1 MSQSPS
7 HAALSGVRVAD
18 FSRVLAGPFAT
29 MMLADFGADVI
40 KIESPVGDETREWAP
55 PLAPDGQSAYFGSV
69 NRNKR
74 SVVCD
79 LSTDEG
85 RNVARNLA
93 LTADVVVENFRPG
106 VMSKFGL
113 DYDSLR
119 EHNPGV
125 IYCSITGFGS
135 TEAGAELAGYDLLVQ
150 AMSGLMSITGQPD
163 GEPTK
168 VGVALVDVLCGQN
181 AVAGIL
187 LALRAREHQAD
198 GHGQRV
204 EVDLMST
211 ALAALVNQASNALA
225 TGSAPTRMGNA
236 HPSIA
241 PYELFATADRPVI
254 LAVGSDRHF
263 RHLCAALGLEA
274 LADDERFDTNPHRV
288 AHRALLK
295 IELEAVLATRTCDLW
310 VESLRA
316 AGIPV
321 GPVNS
326 VIDALSFADEI
337 GLEPLVTISENGRSV
352 TSVRSPIRLS
362 ESPPR
367 YELAPPRLGEHSGSD
382 WFDMERSADE

>member
-55 PLAPDGQSAYFGSV
+55 PLAADGQSAYFGSV

-85 RNVARNLA
+85 LTAARKLA
-93 LTADVVVENFRPG
+93 LTADVVIENFRPG

-119 EHNPGV
+119 ENNPGV
-125 IYCSITGFGS
+125 IYCSITGFGAS
-135 TEAGAELAGYDLLVQ
+135 EAGAELAGYDLLVQ
-150 AMSGLMSITGQPD
+150 AMSGLMSITGERD

-187 LALRAREHQAD
+187 LALRARDAHAD

-211 ALAALVNQASNALA
+211 ALAALVNQAGNALA
-225 TGSAPTRMGNA
+225 TGTAPSRMGNA

-241 PYELFATADRPVI
+241 PYESYTTADRPI
-254 LAVGSDRHF
+254 IIAVGSDRHF
-263 RHLCAALGLEA
+263 RMLCNALGLEA

-288 AHRALLK
+288 AHRTQLK
-295 IELEAVLATRTCDLW
+295 QKLEAVLSAGSCDHW
-310 VESLRA
+310 VESLRV

-326 VIDALSFADEI
+326 VNDALEFAEAI
-337 GLEPLVTISENGRSV
+337 GLEPLVTISENGRTS

-362 ESPPR
+362 ESRPR

>member
-1 MSQSPS
+1 
-7 HAALSGVRVAD
+7 
-18 FSRVLAGPFAT
+18 

-55 PLAPDGQSAYFGSV
+55 PFAPDGQSAYFGSV

-85 RNVARNLA
+85 LTTARHLA
-93 LTADVVVENFRPG
+93 LTADVVIENFRPG

-125 IYCSITGFGS
+125 IYCSITGFGAS
-135 TEAGAELAGYDLLVQ
+135 EAGAELAGYDLLVQ

-187 LALRAREHQAD
+187 LALRARDAHAD
-198 GHGQRV
+198 GQGQRV

-211 ALAALVNQASNALA
+211 ALAALVNQAGNALA
-225 TGSAPTRMGNA
+225 TGTAPNRMGNA

-241 PYELFATADRPVI
+241 PYESYATADRPIIV
-254 LAVGSDRHF
+254 AVGSDGRF
-263 RHLCAALGLEA
+263 RLLCIALGLETM
-274 LADDERFDTNPHRV
+274 ADDERFDTNPHRV
-288 AHRALLK
+288 AHRAQLK
-295 IELEAVLATRTCDLW
+295 KELEAVLATGSCDHW
-310 VESLRA
+310 VASLRA

-326 VIDALSFADEI
+326 VIDSLSFADEI
-337 GLEPLVTISENGRSV
+337 GLEPLVTIDDNGRSS

-367 YELAPPRLGEHSGSD
+367 YELAPPRLGEHSGSQ
-382 WFDMERSADE
+382 WFDIERSADE

>member
-1 MSQSPS
+1 
-7 HAALSGVRVAD
+7 
-18 FSRVLAGPFAT
+18 

-55 PLAPDGQSAYFGSV
+55 PLGPDGQSAYFGSV

-74 SVVCD
+74 SIVCD
-79 LSTDEG
+79 FASPEG
-85 RNVARNLA
+85 LAAARELA
-93 LTADVVVENFRPG
+93 LTADVVIENFRPG
-106 VMSKFGL
+106 VMKKFGL
-113 DYDSLR
+113 DYETVR
-119 EHNPGV
+119 EANPGV

-135 TEAGAELAGYDLLVQ
+135 SAGARDLAGYDLLVQ

-187 LALRAREHQAD
+187 LALRARDSHAD

-211 ALAALVNQASNALA
+211 ALAALVNQAGNALA
-225 TGSAPTRMGNA
+225 TGTAPARLGNA
-236 HPSIA
+236 HPSIS
-241 PYELFATADRPVI
+241 PYELYATADRPI
-254 LAVGSDRHF
+254 IIAVGSDRHF
-263 RHLCAALGLEA
+263 RALCESLDVPE
-274 LADDERFDTNPHRV
+274 LADDERFVTNPARV
-288 AHRALLK
+288 THRASLTAT
-295 IELEAVLATRTCDLW
+295 IENV
-310 VESLRA
+310 LRA
-316 AGIPV
+316 HGADHWVDTLRTAGIPV

-326 VIDALSFADEI
+326 VTDALAFAERI
-337 GLEPLVTISENGRSV
+337 GLEPLVTVTANGRTS

-367 YELAPPRLGEHSGSD
+367 YELAPPRLGEHSGSE